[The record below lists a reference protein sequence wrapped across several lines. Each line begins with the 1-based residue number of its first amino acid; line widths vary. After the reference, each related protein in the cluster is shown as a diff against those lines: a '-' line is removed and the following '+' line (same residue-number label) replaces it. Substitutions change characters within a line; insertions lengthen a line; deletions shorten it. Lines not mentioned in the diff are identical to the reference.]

1 MSDYFHY
8 DVIVVGGGHSG
19 SEAAAAAANM
29 GARTLLITLK
39 LDAIG
44 QMSCNPA
51 IGGIGKGHIAREID
65 ALGGLMGR
73 VIDRAGIQFRML
85 NKSKGPAVWGPR
97 AQADRAEYAACVREE
112 LEAIPNLTMRADMVT
127 SVITDDAGKRVQ
139 GVRTNLG
146 KAFFAPA
153 VILTTGTF
161 SNGVIHVGE
170 KHFGGGRMGESAS
183 HGITGC
189 LHDLGFESGRLKTGT
204 PPRVDGRSIDYSVM
218 HKQPGDPDAT
228 AFSFLTDE
236 LPPVGEQLPCWLTET
251 TPATHDILRTGFDRS
266 PMFTGR
272 IEAKGPRY
280 CPSIEDKIDRF
291 AEKDHHQIFIEPE
304 GRRVQEVY
312 VNGFSSSLPEE
323 VQFEALRTIPGLE
336 NAHML
341 RPGYAIEYDFFPPYQ
356 IHYSLET
363 KYVGG
368 LFFAGQINGTTGYEE
383 AAAQGLM
390 AGINAVQA
398 LRGED
403 PIVLKRSEAYIGVL
417 IDDLVAKG
425 TDEPYR
431 MFTSRAEHRILL
443 RQDNADQRLT
453 TLGYQLGLASRERY
467 ERMQAKKAAIKQT
480 RAALENTSVQP
491 EQVNDYLQSVDTT
504 PIDQAGPIVQL
515 AKRPQVDIEDLLRHA
530 GLWGEVVTGAPGM
543 VSAPRLVEIDLKY
556 EGYLDRQRDMVE
568 QMEEKER
575 WPIPDDFDY
584 DALDNISK
592 EAREKLSKV
601 QPDNLGQAS
610 RVGGVRAADVSVLM
624 VLLKQQGVKPLP
636 KERNLANRAGDG
648 ASSHVSRE
656 TLEA

>member
-1 MSDYFHY
+1 MDYFHY

-65 ALGGLMGR
+65 ALGGIMGR

-97 AQADRAEYAACVREE
+97 AQADRAEYATCVREE

-127 SVITDDAGKRVQ
+127 SVITGDAGKQVK

-161 SNGVIHVGE
+161 SNGLIHVGE
-170 KHFGGGRMGESAS
+170 KNFGGGRMGESAS

-189 LHDLGFESGRLKTGT
+189 LHELGFESGRLKTGT

-218 HKQPGDPDAT
+218 QKQPGDPDAT
-228 AFSFLTDE
+228 AFSFLTDA
-236 LPPVGEQLPCWLTET
+236 LPPVDDQLPCWLTET
-251 TPATHDILRTGFDRS
+251 TPATHAILRTGFDRS

-291 AEKDHHQIFIEPE
+291 SEKDHHQIFIEPE
-304 GRRVQEVY
+304 GRRVREVY
-312 VNGFSSSLPEE
+312 VNGFSSSLPEK
-323 VQFEALRTIPGLE
+323 VQFKALRTIPGLE

-356 IHYSLET
+356 IQYSLET
-363 KYVGG
+363 KYVDG

-398 LRGED
+398 LRGEE

-453 TLGYQLGLASRERY
+453 ALGYQLGLASRTRY
-467 ERMQAKKAAIKQT
+467 ERMQAKKNAIEQT
-480 RAALENTSVQP
+480 RAALESTSVQP
-491 EQVNDYLQSVDTT
+491 EQVNDYLRSVHTS
-504 PIDQAGPIVQL
+504 PIDQAGPILQL

-530 GLWGEVVTGAPGM
+530 GRWNEIVTEAPGM

-556 EGYLDRQRDMVE
+556 EGYLDRQQDVVE

-584 DALDNISK
+584 HALDNISK

-610 RVGGVRAADVSVLM
+610 RVGGVRASDVSVLM
-624 VLLKQQGVKPLP
+624 VLLKKQGVKPLP
-636 KERNLANRAGDG
+636 KERKLANHAGDG
-648 ASSHVSRE
+648 AKGDVSRE